1 MGATNS
7 ERAEARYLE
16 NPRLCQCCRA
26 AIPYKKVQAD
36 FALKYCSHS
45 CAATATNKQRPPR
58 PESSREKT
66 RQALINYYAARL
78 KNTSIRKSKQT
89 IEKQGRVGT
98 STPKLLF
105 TKLANCSCGH
115 CGLKFVA
122 RTRRKYCNNHI
133 ELYKNN
139 NRNRYAF
146 TFSIKTH
153 SKAFTEQELNLLR
166 KLGMWSYT
174 NTNGV
179 TRDHKVSVNE
189 AIRNSYDPYYIK
201 HPVNCQLMLWRD
213 NNKKKTKS
221 SITYAELIELANA
234 YDATRA
240 SE

>member
-7 ERAEARYLE
+7 ARAEARYNK
-16 NPRLCQCCRA
+16 NPRLCKCCGV

-58 PESSREKT
+58 LESSREKT
-66 RQALINYYAARL
+66 RQALINYYAARPKTACAL
-78 KNTSIRKSKQT
+78 QLAQAVEVTRRHRT
-89 IEKQGRVGT
+89 I
-98 STPKLLF
+98 TPKPLF

-115 CGLKFVA
+115 CGLKFLA
-122 RTRRKYCNNHI
+122 RTRRKYCNNHTD
-133 ELYKNN
+133 LYKNN

-153 SKAFTEQELNLLR
+153 SSAFTEQELQLLR
-166 KLGMWSYT
+166 NLGMWSYT

-189 AIRNSYDPYYIK
+189 AIRNNYDPYYIK

-221 SITYAELIELANA
+221 SITYAELVELAKA
-234 YDATRA
+234 YDVTRV